1 MIILNCLDLPG
12 TGVALN
18 QDQLYWPSERSSLQ
32 FEVALS
38 VAHNLQ
44 EDLQL
49 KNQDN
54 RDRYK

>member
-54 RDRYK
+54 RDR